1 MTVLQTIQEHVEHF
15 SPEKQAEVLD
25 FVLFVEQ
32 RLKSLEKSRS
42 DEVQGDDKTSFHTGT
57 ALQQSALAE
66 NLAGELLAIG
76 RHCAASPLLDKRTPE
91 QILGYNAQ
99 GLPE

>member
-1 MTVLQTIQEHVEHF
+1 MTVLQSIQEHVEHF
-15 SPEKQAEVLD
+15 PPEKQVEVLD

-32 RLKSLEKSRS
+32 RLKSVEEYRS
-42 DEVQGDDKTSFHTGT
+42 DEVQAGV
-57 ALQQSALAE
+57 AVQQPELAE
-66 NLAGELLAIG
+66 ELLAIG